1 MANQDDNFLREVE
14 EEIRRERFERLWKEY
29 GTYFIAGA
37 ALIVI
42 GVLGY
47 KFVENRRVTG
57 LELMPLAELQR
68 PRLVRAELLTSVDPA
83 AGDLSCRIA
92 YHTFGQ
98 VCVDSSNTEAAGSAR
113 ANYLSGRLQHV
124 S

>member
-37 ALIVI
+37 AVIVI

-47 KFVENRRVTG
+47 KLCGEPSRHRR
-57 LELMPLAELQR
+57 ADDR
-68 PRLVRAELLTSVDPA
+68 RAL
-83 AGDLSCRIA
+83 R
-92 YHTFGQ
+92 
-98 VCVDSSNTEAAGSAR
+98 
-113 ANYLSGRLQHV
+113 GRD
-124 S
+124 